1 MINQVLLS
9 PLSLQ
14 KLYIVC
20 DVALFVIAN
29 KSTACH
35 LDSPKEPVLPSKFF
49 LLQDK
54 AIHTLLHLTICSSLL
69 FDERR
74 HRIIDS
80 CLCAL
85 TTMAF
90 FPSKFYQQDFKN
102 DKEYLSTE
110 MRQLLLTGKVNK
122 KILSEVLPKLL
133 LV

>member
-54 AIHTLLHLTICSSLL
+54 AIHTLLHLTIC
-69 FDERR
+69 
-74 HRIIDS
+74 RIIDS